1 MPNQSRRPLF
11 YWFVVCTIPLYAALW
26 LFSGHVLIR
35 DFHHSKAYGWT
46 LAARDTGWVFTTVD
60 ENGPAA
66 GRLEVGDRLLA
77 LNGDTRAAVLGYL
90 FFANAPLGEIYRLDV
105 DRRGT
110 PVSMDLLMAEGP
122 GRQLWLVFLIVSI
135 VLHRRRGARR
145 PASGGPAGPA
155 DRRPDDCRRVRNDSR
170 SARRKP

>member
-66 GRLEVGDRLLA
+66 R
-77 LNGDTRAAVLGYL
+77 T
-90 FFANAPLGEIYRLDV
+90 
-105 DRRGT
+105 T
-110 PVSMDLLMAEGP
+110 SMCVPSG
-122 GRQLWLVFLIVSI
+122 I
-135 VLHRRRGARR
+135 VLTM
-145 PASGGPAGPA
+145 PSS
-155 DRRPDDCRRVRNDSR
+155 C
-170 SARRKP
+170 